1 MELPDPVRQRL
12 GNFSRTVFSDSN
24 RTGPEYSEGPG
35 EWPRPG
41 AAGMACGGPGVGLR
55 SGQSL
60 PGPKMA
66 ASPSAGF
73 SAVRKESRR
82 RGPPLGWGWGWGWDT
97 SSPVSLTVLA
107 GEL

>member
-24 RTGPEYSEGPG
+24 RTGPEYSDGPG

-66 ASPSAGF
+66 ASPSAAFPQCGK
-73 SAVRKESRR
+73 R
-82 RGPPLGWGWGWGWDT
+82 
-97 SSPVSLTVLA
+97 A
-107 GEL
+107 GGGAHR